1 MFNVRN
7 ATAAPKTLVGEDQVM
22 TRGSI
27 ALLAALALLLVMSVA
42 FMVAGWSSAG
52 SVSLPGYIWGA
63 LIVGVFFS
71 LLVGGGL
78 MALVFYSARN
88 GYDR

>member
-1 MFNVRN
+1 
-7 ATAAPKTLVGEDQVM
+7 M

-27 ALLAALALLLVMSVA
+27 VLLAALAILLAGAVT
-42 FMVAGWSSAG
+42 FMVSVWSSTE
-52 SVSLPGYIWGA
+52 SVSIPGYIWGA

-71 LLVGGGL
+71 LLVGTGL
-78 MALVFYSARN
+78 MGLVFYSARN

>member
-1 MFNVRN
+1 
-7 ATAAPKTLVGEDQVM
+7 M

-27 ALLAALALLLVMSVA
+27 ALLAALAFLLVASVV
-42 FMVAGWSSAG
+42 FMVALWTSTE

-71 LLVGGGL
+71 LLVGTGL
-78 MALVFYSARN
+78 MGLVFYSARN